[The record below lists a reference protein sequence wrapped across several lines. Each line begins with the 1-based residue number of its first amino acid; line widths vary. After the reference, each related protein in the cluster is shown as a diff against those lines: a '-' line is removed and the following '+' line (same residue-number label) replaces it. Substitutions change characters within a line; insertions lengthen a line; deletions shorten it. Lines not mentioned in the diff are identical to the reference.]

1 MGFLKG
7 IRDSINKMNYEQNR
21 INEYKEQWNKKKVI
35 QFKNER
41 IAILLRHSG
50 AQVQFIIAFDD
61 LTREGYRCVAQ
72 DEGQSFSMAG
82 FSGGIAKALFLCT
95 RSKKFVPYIK
105 RSALHTAKYEIN

>member
-82 FSGGIAKALFLCT
+82 FSGGINSFYYFQKIEYVNKIT
-95 RSKKFVPYIK
+95 SDMDHDDQIR
-105 RSALHTAKYEIN
+105 